1 MTNRMA
7 EIAKLLGVEVGEVFQ
22 VDGDPSIKDCF
33 FKFSDND
40 LQLSAVNGGNDT
52 WTAASDTR
60 LLDIL
65 YGRLRIRKL
74 PRKPAIG
81 DMYCYPDP
89 ATPLLWWRC
98 SWRDDEVDNYR
109 LQHGF
114 VFATREEAITKTK
127 KMLEAINEQ

>member
-1 MTNRMA
+1 MA
-7 EIAKLLGVEVGEVFQ
+7 NHMKEVAELLGVKVEEVFQ

-52 WTAASDTR
+52 WAVASDTS
-60 LLDIL
+60 LLGLL

-81 DMYCYPDP
+81 DMYCYPDLL
-89 ATPLLWWRC
+89 TPLLWGTC
-98 SWRDDEVDNYR
+98 SWRDNIFDNYR
-109 LQHGF
+109 FQHGF

-127 KMLEAINEQ
+127 KMLAAINEQ

>member
-1 MTNRMA
+1 MA
-7 EIAKLLGVEVGEVFQ
+7 NHMKEVAELLGVKVEEVFQ

-52 WTAASDTR
+52 WSVASDTR
-60 LLDIL
+60 LLDLL

-74 PRKPAIG
+74 PRKPVIG
-81 DMYCYPDP
+81 DMYCYPYP
-89 ATPLLWWRC
+89 ATPILWGRC

-109 LQHGF
+109 LQHGL
-114 VFATREEAITKTK
+114 VFTTGEEAIAKAE
-127 KMLEAINEQ
+127 KMLAAINE